1 MNSIE
6 FFFDCSSP
14 WTYLAFENL
23 SKNKRNFDIV
33 WKPVLVGGVFNSANP
48 SVYRS
53 RENPVLSKQR
63 YAAKDLSDWSRS
75 IGIDLI
81 LPDDLSKFPVNS
93 VKSMR
98 GALVALEEGLIE
110 DYSRLVFEYYWRD
123 DKDISDDGVIENI
136 VEVLGMDKKQF
147 FEKINQSSFKEKL
160 KANTNELVS
169 RGGFGSPTFFLNKID
184 MYFGNDRINIMLENL
199 AET

>member
-123 DKDISDDGVIENI
+123 DKDISDGAHKLVI
-136 VEVLGMDKKQF
+136 F
-147 FEKINQSSFKEKL
+147 FINAS
-160 KANTNELVS
+160 
-169 RGGFGSPTFFLNKID
+169 
-184 MYFGNDRINIMLENL
+184 
-199 AET
+199 